1 MEIER
6 VKKRKT
12 KIRVLVV
19 DDSLL
24 FRETL
29 AGGINKESDIEVVG
43 TASDV
48 YEASE
53 KIIELRPDVVT
64 LDIEMPR
71 MDGIAFLKK
80 LLPQYPVPVVVIS
93 SLGNKV
99 FDALDAGAVDFV
111 RKPEVFRKGTLDS
124 FIIEVVIKI
133 KIASMAKVG
142 TLKKQFGPDP
152 LPTGFEKNV
161 KDVSEIVIAIGA
173 STGGTEA
180 IYNVLKPFPKTMPP
194 ILIVQHMP
202 PVNTRLYAER
212 LNNSCAMEVKEAEDG
227 DIVKAGR
234 VLIAPGDFHMRL

>member
-1 MEIER
+1 M
-6 VKKRKT
+6 KKRKT

-80 LLPQYPVPVVVIS
+80 LLPEHYCGNLCKKNNYTTSIYIGHRRRNFIIFSHFKAVVI
-93 SLGNKV
+93 LLLL
-99 FDALDAGAVDFV
+99 FD
-111 RKPEVFRKGTLDS
+111 
-124 FIIEVVIKI
+124 
-133 KIASMAKVG
+133 
-142 TLKKQFGPDP
+142 LKFD
-152 LPTGFEKNV
+152 
-161 KDVSEIVIAIGA
+161 
-173 STGGTEA
+173 
-180 IYNVLKPFPKTMPP
+180 LK
-194 ILIVQHMP
+194 
-202 PVNTRLYAER
+202 
-212 LNNSCAMEVKEAEDG
+212 
-227 DIVKAGR
+227 
-234 VLIAPGDFHMRL
+234 

>member
-1 MEIER
+1 M
-6 VKKRKT
+6 KKRKT

-80 LLPQYPVPVVVIS
+80 LLSQYPVPVVVIS

-152 LPTGFEKNV
+152 LPTG
-161 KDVSEIVIAIGA
+161 
-173 STGGTEA
+173 
-180 IYNVLKPFPKTMPP
+180 LKRM
-194 ILIVQHMP
+194 
-202 PVNTRLYAER
+202 
-212 LNNSCAMEVKEAEDG
+212 
-227 DIVKAGR
+227 
-234 VLIAPGDFHMRL
+234 